1 MQLNSM
7 VADDKDKL
15 FLFSMVEKYIQSG
28 LSVRYACDKVHSDN
42 KIGISKESFRC
53 RFRRYASSFGRNRNN
68 SPFSIGEEEEL
79 IGMLEGFSLL
89 NQGLGRARFLNY
101 VK

>member
-1 MQLNSM
+1 MHVIKFIVIIRLVYLKNHLDAGFEGM
-7 VADDKDKL
+7 
-15 FLFSMVEKYIQSG
+15 
-28 LSVRYACDKVHSDN
+28 R
-42 KIGISKESFRC
+42 
-53 RFRRYASSFGRNRNN
+53 SFGRNRNN